1 LLRKLVVEESSMAT
15 TVVPVSPEPE
25 QQPSLSATSRIFG
38 VFFSPKPT
46 FADIVRRPSWIAPMV
61 VLLLISIGLSVTL
74 AQRTNWVEVSKEQIA
89 KSKFAASRIDQLP
102 DDQKDRIYEQSA
114 QRSKIIRY
122 VRGFIGWP
130 LLLIITSGI
139 YLGVFKLIGGARVN
153 YATAFAICTFAHLPV
168 GLKELLA
175 IPVNLL
181 KDPNSIDPENFLAS
195 NPAAILA
202 GSDLP
207 TWQMVPLA
215 FMDIF
220 GIWVLVLAAIGFSA
234 ADPKKLPFGKALGL
248 AFSVW
253 AFFLVFFT
261 GLAWIFS

>member
-1 LLRKLVVEESSMAT
+1 MSTTMA
-15 TVVPVSPEPE
+15 PPAPSPEP
-25 QQPSLSATSRIFG
+25 QQPSLSTISRIFG

-46 FADIVRRPSWIAPMV
+46 FADIVKRPSWVAPMI

-74 AQRTNWVEVSKEQIA
+74 AQRVNWYEVSKEQIA
-89 KSKFAASRIDQLP
+89 KSKFASSRVDQLS
-102 DDQKDRIYEQSA
+102 DDLKERVYEQGA
-114 QRSKIIRY
+114 ARGKMFRY

-130 LLLIITSGI
+130 LLLLLSSAI

-153 YATAFAICTFAHLPV
+153 YGTAFAICTFAHLPV
-168 GLKELLA
+168 GLRELLA
-175 IPVNLL
+175 IPVNLF
-181 KDPNSIDPENFLAS
+181 KEPNSIDPENFLAS
-195 NPAAILA
+195 NPAAMLA

-215 FMDIF
+215 FLDIF
-220 GIWVLVLAAIGFSA
+220 GIWVIVLAAIGFSA

-248 AFSVW
+248 GLSVW
-253 AFFLVFFT
+253 AFFLCFFT

>member
-1 LLRKLVVEESSMAT
+1 MAT
-15 TVVPVSPEPE
+15 TIAPPAPSPQP
-25 QQPSLSATSRIFG
+25 QPSMSAISRIFG
-38 VFFSPKPT
+38 VFFSPKPA
-46 FADIVRRPSWIAPMV
+46 FADIVRHPSWVAPMV

-74 AQRTNWVEVSKEQIA
+74 AERTNWVEVSKEQIA
-89 KSKFAASRIDQLP
+89 KSKFAASRIDQLS
-102 DDQKDRIYEQSA
+102 DDQKERAYEQSA
-114 QRSKIIRY
+114 QRSKMIRY

-130 LLLIITSGI
+130 LLLIIASAI

-153 YATAFAICTFAHLPV
+153 YATAFAICTFAYLPV
-168 GLKELLA
+168 GLRELLA

-181 KDPNSIDPENFLAS
+181 KDPNAIDPENFLAS

-215 FMDIF
+215 FLDVF

-248 AFSVW
+248 AVSVW
-253 AFFLVFFT
+253 AFFLCFFT

>member
-1 LLRKLVVEESSMAT
+1 MAT
-15 TVVPVSPEPE
+15 TMAPPASSPEP
-25 QQPSLSATSRIFG
+25 QPSLSAVSRMVG

-46 FADIVRRPSWIAPMV
+46 FADIVRRPSWVAPMM

-74 AQRTNWVEVSKEQIA
+74 GQRTNWVEVSKDQIA
-89 KSKFAASRIDQLP
+89 KSKFAARSIDQLS
-102 DDQKDRIYEQSA
+102 DEQKDRIYEQAA

-122 VRGFIGWP
+122 VRGLIGWP
-130 LLLIITSGI
+130 LLLVVSSAI

-153 YATAFAICTFAHLPV
+153 YATAFAICSFANLPV

-195 NPAAILA
+195 NPAAVFA

-215 FMDIF
+215 FLDIF

-248 AFSVW
+248 AFGIW

>member
-1 LLRKLVVEESSMAT
+1 M
-15 TVVPVSPEPE
+15 
-25 QQPSLSATSRIFG
+25 I
-38 VFFSPKPT
+38 
-46 FADIVRRPSWIAPMV
+46 

-89 KSKFAASRIDQLP
+89 KSKFAASRIDQLS
-102 DDQKDRIYEQSA
+102 DEQKDRIYEQSA
-114 QRSKIIRY
+114 TRSRVIRY
-122 VRGFIGWP
+122 VRGFVGWP
-130 LLLIITSGI
+130 LRLIITSAI

-153 YATAFAICTFAHLPV
+153 YATAFAICTFAHLPM

-181 KDPNSIDPENFLAS
+181 KDPSSIDPENFLAS

-215 FMDIF
+215 FLDLF
-220 GIWVLVLAAIGFSA
+220 GLWVLVLAAIGFSA
-234 ADPKKLPFGKALGL
+234 ADPKKMPFGKALGL
-248 AFSVW
+248 AGSVW
-253 AFFLVFFT
+253 VFFLCFFT